1 MWVIHERS
9 KQQTMSTNLLRY
21 WNISNGR
28 LWDRNVTSKEINK
41 YNNGKAKEVWKHTV
55 YKATE
60 WSFVIVYWPSFFC
73 DVMQTVDG
81 TDGYCTYA
89 TFRWHTSTS
98 APLAHGHLR
107 KTKLDLSVSGHTGSE
122 LWISRLF
129 SQNQS
134 RKCSK
139 HPSGHKDKLQSHC
152 WIVNQKCAECWVM
165 W

>member
-1 MWVIHERS
+1 MIRVIHERS
-9 KQQTMSTNLLRY
+9 KQQMMSTNLLRY

-73 DVMQTVDG
+73 HVMQTVDG

-107 KTKLDLSVSGHTGSE
+107 TKPNWTFQSVDWTHRKWIMNKPFILSKSE
-122 LWISRLF
+122 
-129 SQNQS
+129 Q
-134 RKCSK
+134 KM
-139 HPSGHKDKLQSHC
+139 LQKSI
-152 WIVNQKCAECWVM
+152 WT
-165 W
+165 